1 MKRKGTTRDNF
12 DTSLV
17 RKHLLADD
25 LDRGELSRIL
35 GEALQVLERNK
46 KVFDHVR
53 KVADSQS
60 LILERVSNG

>member
-12 DTSLV
+12 DIDLI

-25 LDRGELSRIL
+25 LDREELSRIL
-35 GEALQVLERNK
+35 GEAVQILERNK

-53 KVADSQS
+53 KVADLQS
-60 LILERVSNG
+60 LVLEKSNG